1 MIKTPSF
8 YPWWQLLD
16 VCLAAPTVT
25 GKGHHM
31 VEPKTKHFSHCKN
44 HRSSWPN
51 KTQDSERL
59 TRISNHAYKK
69 SAKTQIY
76 IIDNLITNPQ
86 FIGSRQ
92 THRQR
97 GLHRIDLHEDHG
109 ELCIEDPRERRSH
122 LATNYGPVGLKWTTH
137 ESLEGRWCWWRS
149 PPTPKSPPAGHREGS
164 PDEISRKRK
173 LAAAEKYFRGSPDFF
188 LIFREYIGARSRSG
202 GRQGGHKLAHRRLP
216 PGGGVGACGLPG
228 ALLAWPTGPLI
239 FFRSG
244 KNHFGDFIPF
254 GLRSKIRSEKSQ
266 KHRKN
271 RNWHLALN

>member
-25 GKGHHM
+25 GKGHHI
-31 VEPKTKHFSHCKN
+31 EPKTKHFSHCKN

-86 FIGSRQ
+86 FIGSR
-92 THRQR
+92 
-97 GLHRIDLHEDHG
+97 LHRIDLHEDHG

-137 ESLEGRWCWWRS
+137 ESLEGRWWWWRS
-149 PPTPKSPPAGHREGS
+149 PPTPKSPPAGRREGS

-173 LAAAEKYFRGSPDFF
+173 LAAAEKYFRGSPDFLRNIWEF
-188 LIFREYIGARSRSG
+188 IGQRPRSG
-202 GRQGGHKLAHRRLP
+202 GGQGGHKPAHRRLP

-228 ALLAWPTGPLI
+228 AHLAWPKGPLI

-244 KNHFGDFIPF
+244 KKSFRGFSSVWTPF
-254 GLRSKIRSEKSQ
+254 QNQIWKESKT
-266 KHRKN
+266 RKKQE
-271 RNWHLALN
+271 LALGTELIS